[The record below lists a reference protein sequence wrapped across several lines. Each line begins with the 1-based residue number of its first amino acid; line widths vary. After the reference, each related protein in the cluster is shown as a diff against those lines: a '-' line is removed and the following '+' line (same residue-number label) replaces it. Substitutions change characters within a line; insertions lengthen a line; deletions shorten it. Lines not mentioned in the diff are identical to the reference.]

1 MTQPVLSPCIG
12 VCQVNENG
20 LCQGCFRS
28 LHEIGQWLSFSPAQ
42 REYLMDTVLPAR
54 EADA

>member
-1 MTQPVLSPCIG
+1 MAQPVLSPCIG
-12 VCQVNENG
+12 VCQINENG

-28 LHEIGQWLSFSPAQ
+28 LPEIGQWLSFSPAQ